1 MNINK
6 NNAFVFLIS
15 TLISFFSTEVFS
27 DPIEEIVVKGSWR
40 QTSAAQEDSSV
51 IFLSS
56 DEIKAQPM
64 KHFEQLSFLVPN
76 LNFAASDSRARHFQI
91 RGIGERSGYERTPN
105 SAVGFLVDDIDYSGQ
120 GGIATTFDVDQI
132 EVHRG
137 PQGSRIG
144 SSAMAGLIYIK
155 TKEPT
160 KEFEGVSEITTGTY
174 GTRNVG
180 IAFGGSAQDNEDLTY
195 RIALRKDYSD
205 GFRKNL
211 YSGKSDTSKKDES
224 TFRLK
229 ANWEINSKSTIKFLM
244 TQIDLDDPADIW
256 TIDGSLNTLSD
267 RPGMD
272 SQKTDAYGIKF
283 FHETD
288 NFELQSLTSMTDT
301 NVVLSYDADWGNPAT
316 HAPYI
321 YDYFSETLRKRKT
334 FSQEFRFLSNLADL
348 DINKRYEWV
357 LGVHFFESKEANL
370 KNDDGIYGD
379 PLDPYSPYIS
389 ESSSSSKFSVNN
401 SSIFGNLNYLIND
414 STTFSLSA
422 RWEDSELTYSDSLG
436 ESFNPSDKISGGKI
450 SISKIL
456 KQDTNIFLSIA
467 RGYNQGGFNLNLGL
481 DPNSINSNLYY
492 DPEFLT
498 NYEIGLNSK
507 IENLNMNLA
516 AVIFHSDRK
525 DQQVLISTQVDPTDP
540 NTFTFITQN
549 AAEGIN
555 NGIELEIDFQLSEN
569 LDIFINFG
577 LLKTEIKNWK
587 SRPDLQGRAQ
597 AHAPEKSYA
606 IGLNWNLAEHSN
618 LSFDLVG
625 KSSFYY
631 SDSHNNRS
639 KSYFLSN
646 LSYSYY
652 SGQWTYSIWG
662 RNIFDSYYATRGFY
676 FGNEAPN
683 FIDTLYERHGDPR
696 HMGVTVRYDF

>member
-1 MNINK
+1 MKPIKTYFFLFFFSIN
-6 NNAFVFLIS
+6 LIS
-15 TLISFFSTEVFS
+15 E
-27 DPIEEIVVKGSWR
+27 DIEEVIVQGNWR
-40 QTSAAQEDSSV
+40 ETRLIEEDSSV
-51 IFLSS
+51 LVLSS
-56 DEIKAQPM
+56 KETQSAPI
-64 KHFEQLSFLVPN
+64 KHFENLSYLIPN

-160 KEFEGVSEITTGTY
+160 KEFEGVSEITTGAY

-180 IAFGGSAQDNEDLTY
+180 IAFGGSAQDDNEDFTY

-211 YSGKSDTSKKDES
+211 YSGRSDASKKDES

-229 ANWEINSKSTIKFLM
+229 ANWEINSESTIKFLM

-288 NFELQSLTSMTDT
+288 NFEFQSLTSVTDT

-321 YDYFSETLRKRKT
+321 YDYFSETQRKRET

-348 DINKRYEWV
+348 DVNKRSEWV
-357 LGVHFFESKEANL
+357 LGLHFFESKETNL

-389 ESSSSSKFSVNN
+389 ESSSTSKFSVDNF
-401 SSIFGNLNYLIND
+401 SIFGNLNYLIND
-414 STTFSLSA
+414 STTFSLGA
-422 RWEDSELTYSDSLG
+422 RWEDSESTYSDSFG
-436 ESFNPSDKISGGKI
+436 ESFNPSDKISGGKL
-450 SISKIL
+450 SINKIL
-456 KQDTNIFLSIA
+456 KQDTNIFISIA

-498 NYEIGLNSK
+498 NYELGLNSK
-507 IENLNMNLA
+507 IVNLNMNLA

-540 NTFTFITQN
+540 NTFTFLTQN
-549 AAEGIN
+549 AAEGTN
-555 NGIELEIDFQLSEN
+555 NGIELEIDFQLSDN
-569 LDIFINFG
+569 LDIFFNFG
-577 LLKTEIKNWK
+577 LLKTQIKNWK

-606 IGLNWNLAEHSN
+606 IGFNWNLTEQSN
-618 LSFDLVG
+618 LSFDVVG

-639 KSYFLSN
+639 KSYFLTN
-646 LSYSYY
+646 LSYSYF
-652 SGQWTYSIWG
+652 SGQWTYSLWG
-662 RNIFDSYYATRGFY
+662 RNIFDEYYSTRGFY

>member
-1 MNINK
+1 MKPIKTYFFLFFFSIN
-6 NNAFVFLIS
+6 LIS
-15 TLISFFSTEVFS
+15 E
-27 DPIEEIVVKGSWR
+27 DIEEVIVQGNWR
-40 QTSAAQEDSSV
+40 ETRLIEEDSSV
-51 IFLSS
+51 LVLSS
-56 DEIKAQPM
+56 KETQSAPI
-64 KHFEQLSFLVPN
+64 KHFENLSYLIPN

-160 KEFEGVSEITTGTY
+160 KEFEGVSEITTGAY

-180 IAFGGSAQDNEDLTY
+180 IAFGGSAQDDNEDFTY

-211 YSGKSDTSKKDES
+211 YSGRSDASKKDES

-229 ANWEINSKSTIKFLM
+229 ANWEINSESTIKFLM

-288 NFELQSLTSMTDT
+288 NFEFQSLTSVTDT

-321 YDYFSETLRKRKT
+321 YDYFSETQRKRET

-348 DINKRYEWV
+348 DVNKRSEWV
-357 LGVHFFESKEANL
+357 LGLHFFESKETNL

-379 PLDPYSPYIS
+379 PLDPYGPYIS
-389 ESSSSSKFSVNN
+389 ESSSTSKFSVDNF
-401 SSIFGNLNYLIND
+401 SIFGNLNYLIND
-414 STTFSLSA
+414 STTFSLGA
-422 RWEDSELTYSDSLG
+422 RWEDSESTYSDSFG
-436 ESFNPSDKISGGKI
+436 ESFNPSDKISGGKL
-450 SISKIL
+450 SINKIL
-456 KQDTNIFLSIA
+456 KQDTNIFISIA

-498 NYEIGLNSK
+498 NYELGLNSK
-507 IENLNMNLA
+507 IVNLNMNLA

-540 NTFTFITQN
+540 NTFTFLTQN
-549 AAEGIN
+549 AAEGTN
-555 NGIELEIDFQLSEN
+555 NGIELEIDFQLSDN

-577 LLKTEIKNWK
+577 LLKTQIKNWK

-606 IGLNWNLAEHSN
+606 IGFNWNLTEQSN
-618 LSFDLVG
+618 LSFDVVG

-639 KSYFLSN
+639 KSYFLTN
-646 LSYSYY
+646 LSYSYF
-652 SGQWTYSIWG
+652 SGQWTYSLWG
-662 RNIFDSYYATRGFY
+662 RNIFDEYYSTRGFY

>member
-1 MNINK
+1 MKPIKTYFFLFFFSIN
-6 NNAFVFLIS
+6 LIS
-15 TLISFFSTEVFS
+15 E
-27 DPIEEIVVKGSWR
+27 DIEEVIVQGNWR
-40 QTSAAQEDSSV
+40 ETRLIEEDSSV
-51 IFLSS
+51 LVLSS
-56 DEIKAQPM
+56 KETQSAPI
-64 KHFEQLSFLVPN
+64 KHFENLSYLIPN

-160 KEFEGVSEITTGTY
+160 KEFEGVSEITTGAY

-180 IAFGGSAQDNEDLTY
+180 IAFGGSAQDDNEDFTY

-211 YSGKSDTSKKDES
+211 YSGRSDASKKDES

-229 ANWEINSKSTIKFLM
+229 ANWEINSESTIKFLM

-288 NFELQSLTSMTDT
+288 NFEFQSLTSVTDT

-321 YDYFSETLRKRKT
+321 YDYFSETQRKRET

-348 DINKRYEWV
+348 DVNKRSEWV
-357 LGVHFFESKEANL
+357 LGLHFFESKETNL

-379 PLDPYSPYIS
+379 PLDPYGPYIS
-389 ESSSSSKFSVNN
+389 ESSSTSKFSVDNF
-401 SSIFGNLNYLIND
+401 SIFGNLNYLIND
-414 STTFSLSA
+414 STTFSLGA
-422 RWEDSELTYSDSLG
+422 RWEDSESTYSDSFG
-436 ESFNPSDKISGGKI
+436 ESFNPSDKISGGKL
-450 SISKIL
+450 SINKIL
-456 KQDTNIFLSIA
+456 KQDTNIFISIA

-498 NYEIGLNSK
+498 NYELGLNSK
-507 IENLNMNLA
+507 IVNLNMNLA

-540 NTFTFITQN
+540 NTFTFLTQN
-549 AAEGIN
+549 AAEGTN
-555 NGIELEIDFQLSEN
+555 NGIELEIDFQLSDN
-569 LDIFINFG
+569 LDIFFNFG
-577 LLKTEIKNWK
+577 LLKTQIKNWK

-606 IGLNWNLAEHSN
+606 IGFNWNLTEQSN
-618 LSFDLVG
+618 LSFDVVG

-639 KSYFLSN
+639 KSYFLTN
-646 LSYSYY
+646 LSYSYF
-652 SGQWTYSIWG
+652 SGQWTYSLWG
-662 RNIFDSYYATRGFY
+662 RNIFDEYYSTRGFY

>member
-1 MNINK
+1 MKTIKTYFFLFFFSIN
-6 NNAFVFLIS
+6 LIS
-15 TLISFFSTEVFS
+15 E
-27 DPIEEIVVKGSWR
+27 DIEEVIVQGNWR
-40 QTSAAQEDSSV
+40 EARLVEEDSSV
-51 IFLSS
+51 LVLSS
-56 DEIKAQPM
+56 KETQSAPI
-64 KHFEQLSFLVPN
+64 KHFENLSYLIPN

-160 KEFEGVSEITTGTY
+160 KEFEGVSEITTGAY

-180 IAFGGSAQDNEDLTY
+180 IAFGGSAQDDNEDFTY

-211 YSGKSDTSKKDES
+211 YSGRSDASKKDES

-229 ANWEINSKSTIKFLM
+229 ANWEINSESTIKFLM

-288 NFELQSLTSMTDT
+288 NFEFQSLTSVTDT

-321 YDYFSETLRKRKT
+321 YDYFSETQRKRET

-348 DINKRYEWV
+348 DVNKRSEWV
-357 LGVHFFESKEANL
+357 LGLHFFESKETNL

-379 PLDPYSPYIS
+379 PLDPYGPYIS
-389 ESSSSSKFSVNN
+389 ESSSTSKFSVDNF
-401 SSIFGNLNYLIND
+401 SIFGNLNYLIND
-414 STTFSLSA
+414 SITFSLGA
-422 RWEDSELTYSDSLG
+422 RWEDSESTYSDSFG
-436 ESFNPSDKISGGKI
+436 ESLNPSDKISGGKL
-450 SISKIL
+450 SINKIL
-456 KQDTNIFLSIA
+456 KQDTNIFISIA

-498 NYEIGLNSK
+498 NYELGLNSK
-507 IENLNMNLA
+507 IVHLNMNLA

-540 NTFTFITQN
+540 NTFTFLTQN
-549 AAEGIN
+549 AAEGTN
-555 NGIELEIDFQLSEN
+555 NGIELEIDFQLSDN
-569 LDIFINFG
+569 LDIFFNFG
-577 LLKTEIKNWK
+577 LLKTQIKNWK

-606 IGLNWNLAEHSN
+606 IGFNWNLTEQSN
-618 LSFDLVG
+618 LSFDVVG

-639 KSYFLSN
+639 KSYFLTN
-646 LSYSYY
+646 LSYSYF

-662 RNIFDSYYATRGFY
+662 RNIFDEYYSTRGFY

>member
-1 MNINK
+1 MKPIKTYFFLFFFSIN
-6 NNAFVFLIS
+6 LIS
-15 TLISFFSTEVFS
+15 E
-27 DPIEEIVVKGSWR
+27 DIEEVIVQGNWR
-40 QTSAAQEDSSV
+40 ETRLIEEDSSV
-51 IFLSS
+51 LVLSS
-56 DEIKAQPM
+56 KETQSAPI
-64 KHFEQLSFLVPN
+64 KHFENLSYLIPN

-160 KEFEGVSEITTGTY
+160 KEFEGVSEITTGAY

-180 IAFGGSAQDNEDLTY
+180 IAFGGSAQDGNEDFTY

-211 YSGKSDTSKKDES
+211 YSGRSDASKKDES

-229 ANWEINSKSTIKFLM
+229 ANWEINSESTIKFLM

-288 NFELQSLTSMTDT
+288 NFEFQSLTSVTDT
-301 NVVLSYDADWGNPAT
+301 NVVLSYDADWGNSAT

-321 YDYFSETLRKRKT
+321 YDYFSETQRKRET

-348 DINKRYEWV
+348 DVNKRSEWV
-357 LGVHFFESKEANL
+357 LGLHFFESKETNL

-379 PLDPYSPYIS
+379 PLDPYGPYIS
-389 ESSSSSKFSVNN
+389 ESSSTSKFSVDNF
-401 SSIFGNLNYLIND
+401 SIFGNLNYLIND
-414 STTFSLSA
+414 STTFSLGA
-422 RWEDSELTYSDSLG
+422 RWEDSESTYSDSFG
-436 ESFNPSDKISGGKI
+436 ESLNPSDKISGGKI
-450 SISKIL
+450 SINKIL
-456 KQDTNIFLSIA
+456 KQDTNIFISIA

-498 NYEIGLNSK
+498 NYELGLNSK
-507 IENLNMNLA
+507 IVNLNMNLA

-540 NTFTFITQN
+540 NTFTFLTQN
-549 AAEGIN
+549 AAEGTN
-555 NGIELEIDFQLSEN
+555 NGIELEIDFQLSDN

-577 LLKTEIKNWK
+577 LLKTQIKNWK

-606 IGLNWNLAEHSN
+606 IGFNWNLTEQSN
-618 LSFDLVG
+618 LSFDVVG

-639 KSYFLSN
+639 KSYFLTN
-646 LSYSYY
+646 VSYSYF
-652 SGQWTYSIWG
+652 SGQWTYSLWG
-662 RNIFDSYYATRGFY
+662 RNIFDEYYSTRGFY

>member
-1 MNINK
+1 MKTIKTYFFLFFFSIN
-6 NNAFVFLIS
+6 LIS
-15 TLISFFSTEVFS
+15 E
-27 DPIEEIVVKGSWR
+27 DIEEVIVQGNWR
-40 QTSAAQEDSSV
+40 ETRLIEEDSSV
-51 IFLSS
+51 LVLSS
-56 DEIKAQPM
+56 KETQSAPI
-64 KHFEQLSFLVPN
+64 KHFENLSYLIPN

-160 KEFEGVSEITTGTY
+160 KEFEGVSEITTGAY

-180 IAFGGSAQDNEDLTY
+180 IAFGGSAQDDNEDFTY

-211 YSGKSDTSKKDES
+211 YSGRSDASKKDES

-229 ANWEINSKSTIKFLM
+229 ANWEINSESTIKFLM

-288 NFELQSLTSMTDT
+288 NFEFQSLTSVTDT
-301 NVVLSYDADWGNPAT
+301 NVVLSYDADWGNSAT

-321 YDYFSETLRKRKT
+321 YDYFSETQRKRET

-348 DINKRYEWV
+348 DVNKRSEWV
-357 LGVHFFESKEANL
+357 LGLHFFESKETNL

-379 PLDPYSPYIS
+379 PLDPYGPYIS
-389 ESSSSSKFSVNN
+389 ESSSTSKFSVDNF
-401 SSIFGNLNYLIND
+401 SIFGNLNYLIND
-414 STTFSLSA
+414 STTFSLGA
-422 RWEDSELTYSDSLG
+422 RWEDSESTYSDSFG
-436 ESFNPSDKISGGKI
+436 ESLNPSDKISGGKI
-450 SISKIL
+450 SINKIL
-456 KQDTNIFLSIA
+456 KQDTNIFISIA

-498 NYEIGLNSK
+498 NYELGLNSK
-507 IENLNMNLA
+507 IVNLNMNLA

-540 NTFTFITQN
+540 NTFTFLTQN
-549 AAEGIN
+549 AAEGTN
-555 NGIELEIDFQLSEN
+555 NGIELEIDFQLSDN

-577 LLKTEIKNWK
+577 LLKTQIKNWK

-606 IGLNWNLAEHSN
+606 IGFNWNLTEQSN
-618 LSFDLVG
+618 LSFDVVG

-639 KSYFLSN
+639 KSYFLTN
-646 LSYSYY
+646 LSYSYF
-652 SGQWTYSIWG
+652 SGQWTYSLWG
-662 RNIFDSYYATRGFY
+662 RNIFDEYYSTRGFY

>member
-1 MNINK
+1 MNTIK
-6 NNAFVFLIS
+6 TYFFLF
-15 TLISFFSTEVFS
+15 FFSIFLVSSDVEEVIVQG
-27 DPIEEIVVKGSWR
+27 DWRDTKLIE
-40 QTSAAQEDSSV
+40 EDSSV
-51 IFLSS
+51 LVLTSK
-56 DEIKAQPM
+56 EIDSAPI
-64 KHFEQLSFLVPN
+64 KHFENLSYLIPN

-160 KEFEGVSEITTGTY
+160 KEFEGVSEITTGAY

-180 IAFGGSAQDNEDLTY
+180 IAFGGSAQDNEDFTY

-224 TFRLK
+224 TYRLK
-229 ANWEINSKSTIKFLM
+229 ANWEINSESTIKFLM

-288 NFELQSLTSMTDT
+288 NFEFQSLTSVTDT
-301 NVVLSYDADWGNPAT
+301 NVVFSYDADWGNPAT

-321 YDYFSETLRKRKT
+321 YDYFSETQRKRET

-348 DINKRYEWV
+348 DVNKRSEWV

-379 PLDPYSPYIS
+379 PLDPSSPYIS

-422 RWEDSELTYSDSLG
+422 RWEDSELTYSDSFG

-481 DPNSINSNLYY
+481 DANSINSNLYY

-540 NTFTFITQN
+540 NTFTFLTQN
-549 AAEGIN
+549 AAEGTN
-555 NGIELEIDFQLSEN
+555 KGLELDFNLELTESFDFFSRFGI
-569 LDIFINFG
+569 
-577 LLKTEIKNWK
+577 LKTEINNWK
-587 SRPDLQGRAQ
+587 SRPDLEGRAQ
-597 AHAPEKSYA
+597 AHAPRRSYA
-606 IGLNWNLAEHSN
+606 YGINWSITDRAS
-618 LSFDLVG
+618 LSIDTVG

-631 SDSHNNRS
+631 SDSHDNQSKPYSLTNISYKYSIRS
-639 KSYFLSN
+639 
-646 LSYSYY
+646 
-652 SGQWTYSIWG
+652 WTYSIWA
-662 RNIFDSYYATRGFY
+662 RNIFDEYYSVRGFY
-676 FGNEAPN
+676 FGNEAPD
-683 FIDTLYERHGDPR
+683 FKDTLYERHGDPR
-696 HMGVTVRYDF
+696 HVGMTVRYDF

>member
-1 MNINK
+1 MKPIKTYFFLFFFSIN
-6 NNAFVFLIS
+6 LIS
-15 TLISFFSTEVFS
+15 E
-27 DPIEEIVVKGSWR
+27 DIEEVIVQGNWR
-40 QTSAAQEDSSV
+40 ETRLIEEDSSV
-51 IFLSS
+51 LVLSS
-56 DEIKAQPM
+56 KETQSAPI
-64 KHFEQLSFLVPN
+64 KHFENLSYLIPN

-160 KEFEGVSEITTGTY
+160 KEFEGVSEITTGAY

-180 IAFGGSAQDNEDLTY
+180 IAFGGSAQDDNEDFTY

-211 YSGKSDTSKKDES
+211 YSGRSDASKKDES

-229 ANWEINSKSTIKFLM
+229 ANWEINSESTIKFLM

-288 NFELQSLTSMTDT
+288 NFEFQSLTSVTDT

-321 YDYFSETLRKRKT
+321 YDYFSETQRKRET

-348 DINKRYEWV
+348 DENKRYEWV
-357 LGVHFFESKEANL
+357 LGLHFFESKETNL

-379 PLDPYSPYIS
+379 LLDPYSPYIS
-389 ESSSSSKFSVNN
+389 ESSSTSKFSVDNF
-401 SSIFGNLNYLIND
+401 SIFGNLNYLIND
-414 STTFSLSA
+414 STTFSLGA
-422 RWEDSELTYSDSLG
+422 RWEDSESTYSDSFG
-436 ESFNPSDKISGGKI
+436 ESLNPSDKISGGKI
-450 SISKIL
+450 SINKIL
-456 KQDTNIFLSIA
+456 KQDTNIFISIA

-498 NYEIGLNSK
+498 NYELGLNSK
-507 IENLNMNLA
+507 IVNLNMNLA

-540 NTFTFITQN
+540 NTFTFLTQN
-549 AAEGIN
+549 AAEGTN
-555 NGIELEIDFQLSEN
+555 NGIELEIDFQLSDN

-577 LLKTEIKNWK
+577 LLKTQIKNWK

-606 IGLNWNLAEHSN
+606 IGFNWNLTEQSN
-618 LSFDLVG
+618 LSFDVVG

-639 KSYFLSN
+639 KSYFLTN
-646 LSYSYY
+646 LSYSYF

-662 RNIFDSYYATRGFY
+662 RNIFDEYYSTRGFY

>member
-1 MNINK
+1 MKTIKTYFFLFFFSIN
-6 NNAFVFLIS
+6 LIS
-15 TLISFFSTEVFS
+15 E
-27 DPIEEIVVKGSWR
+27 DIEEVIVQGNWR
-40 QTSAAQEDSSV
+40 ETRLIEEDSSV
-51 IFLSS
+51 LVLSS
-56 DEIKAQPM
+56 KETQSAPI
-64 KHFEQLSFLVPN
+64 KHFENLSYLIPN

-160 KEFEGVSEITTGTY
+160 KEFEGVSEITTGAY

-180 IAFGGSAQDNEDLTY
+180 IAFGGSAQDDNEDFTY

-211 YSGKSDTSKKDES
+211 YSGRSDASKKDES

-229 ANWEINSKSTIKFLM
+229 ANWEINSESTIKFLM

-288 NFELQSLTSMTDT
+288 NFEFQSLTSVTDT
-301 NVVLSYDADWGNPAT
+301 NVVLSYDADWGNSAT

-321 YDYFSETLRKRKT
+321 YDYFSETQRKRET

-348 DINKRYEWV
+348 DVNKRSEWV
-357 LGVHFFESKEANL
+357 LGLHFFESKETNL

-379 PLDPYSPYIS
+379 PLDPYGPYIS
-389 ESSSSSKFSVNN
+389 ESSSTSKFSVDNF
-401 SSIFGNLNYLIND
+401 SIFGNLNYLIND
-414 STTFSLSA
+414 STTFSLGA
-422 RWEDSELTYSDSLG
+422 RWEDSESTYSDSFG
-436 ESFNPSDKISGGKI
+436 ESFNPSDKISGGKL
-450 SISKIL
+450 SINKIL
-456 KQDTNIFLSIA
+456 KQDTNIFISIA

-498 NYEIGLNSK
+498 NYELGLNSK
-507 IENLNMNLA
+507 IVNLNMNLA

-540 NTFTFITQN
+540 NTFTFLTQN
-549 AAEGIN
+549 AAEGTN
-555 NGIELEIDFQLSEN
+555 NGIELEIDFQLSDN

-577 LLKTEIKNWK
+577 LLKTQIKNWK

-606 IGLNWNLAEHSN
+606 IGFNWNLTEQSN
-618 LSFDLVG
+618 LSFDVVG

-639 KSYFLSN
+639 KSYFLTN
-646 LSYSYY
+646 LSYSYF
-652 SGQWTYSIWG
+652 SGQWTYSLWG
-662 RNIFDSYYATRGFY
+662 RNIFDEYYSTRGFY

>member
-1 MNINK
+1 MKTIKTYFFLFFFSIN
-6 NNAFVFLIS
+6 LIS
-15 TLISFFSTEVFS
+15 E
-27 DPIEEIVVKGSWR
+27 DIEEVIVQGNWR
-40 QTSAAQEDSSV
+40 ETRLVEEDSSV
-51 IFLSS
+51 LVLSS
-56 DEIKAQPM
+56 KETQSAPI
-64 KHFEQLSFLVPN
+64 KHFENLSYLIPN

-160 KEFEGVSEITTGTY
+160 KEFEGVSEITTGAY

-180 IAFGGSAQDNEDLTY
+180 IAFGGSAQDDNEDFTY

-211 YSGKSDTSKKDES
+211 YSGRSDASKKDES

-229 ANWEINSKSTIKFLM
+229 ANWEINSESTIKFLM

-288 NFELQSLTSMTDT
+288 NFEFQSLTSVTDT

-321 YDYFSETLRKRKT
+321 YDYFSETQRKRET

-348 DINKRYEWV
+348 DENKRSEWV
-357 LGVHFFESKEANL
+357 LGLHFFESKETNL

-389 ESSSSSKFSVNN
+389 ESSSTSKFSVDNF
-401 SSIFGNLNYLIND
+401 SIFGNLNYLIND
-414 STTFSLSA
+414 STTFSLGA
-422 RWEDSELTYSDSLG
+422 RWEDSESTYSDSFG
-436 ESFNPSDKISGGKI
+436 ESLNPSDKISGGKI
-450 SISKIL
+450 SINKIL
-456 KQDTNIFLSIA
+456 KQDTNIFISIA

-498 NYEIGLNSK
+498 NYELGLNSK
-507 IENLNMNLA
+507 IVNLNMNLA

-540 NTFTFITQN
+540 NTFTFLTQN
-549 AAEGIN
+549 AAEGTN
-555 NGIELEIDFQLSEN
+555 NGIELEIDFQLSDN
-569 LDIFINFG
+569 LDIFFNFG
-577 LLKTEIKNWK
+577 LLKTQIKNWK

-606 IGLNWNLAEHSN
+606 IGFNWNLTEQSN
-618 LSFDLVG
+618 LSFDVVG

-639 KSYFLSN
+639 KSYFLTN
-646 LSYSYY
+646 LSYSYF
-652 SGQWTYSIWG
+652 SGQWTYSLWG
-662 RNIFDSYYATRGFY
+662 RNIFDEYYSTRGFY

>member
-1 MNINK
+1 MKPIKTYFFLFFFSIN
-6 NNAFVFLIS
+6 LIS
-15 TLISFFSTEVFS
+15 E
-27 DPIEEIVVKGSWR
+27 DIEEVIVQGNWR
-40 QTSAAQEDSSV
+40 ETRLIEEDSSV
-51 IFLSS
+51 LVLSS
-56 DEIKAQPM
+56 KETQSAPI
-64 KHFEQLSFLVPN
+64 KHFENLSYLIPN

-160 KEFEGVSEITTGTY
+160 KEFEGVSEITTGAY

-180 IAFGGSAQDNEDLTY
+180 IAFGGSAQDDNEDFTY

-211 YSGKSDTSKKDES
+211 YSGRSDASKKDES

-229 ANWEINSKSTIKFLM
+229 ANWEINSESTIKFLM

-288 NFELQSLTSMTDT
+288 NFEFQSLTSVTDT

-321 YDYFSETLRKRKT
+321 YDYFSETQRKRET

-348 DINKRYEWV
+348 DVNKRSEWV
-357 LGVHFFESKEANL
+357 LGLHFFESKETNL

-379 PLDPYSPYIS
+379 PLDPYGPYIS
-389 ESSSSSKFSVNN
+389 ESSSTSKFSVDNF
-401 SSIFGNLNYLIND
+401 SIFGNLNYLIND
-414 STTFSLSA
+414 SITFSLGA
-422 RWEDSELTYSDSLG
+422 RWEDSESTYSDSFE
-436 ESFNPSDKISGGKI
+436 ESFNPSDKISGGKL
-450 SISKIL
+450 SINKIL
-456 KQDTNIFLSIA
+456 KQDTNIFISIA

-498 NYEIGLNSK
+498 NYELGLNSK
-507 IENLNMNLA
+507 IVNLNMNLA

-540 NTFTFITQN
+540 NTFTFLTQN
-549 AAEGIN
+549 AAEGTN
-555 NGIELEIDFQLSEN
+555 NGIELEIDFQLSDN

-577 LLKTEIKNWK
+577 LLKTQIKNWK

-606 IGLNWNLAEHSN
+606 IGFNWNLTEQSN
-618 LSFDLVG
+618 LSFDVVG

-639 KSYFLSN
+639 KSYFLTN
-646 LSYSYY
+646 LSYSYF

-662 RNIFDSYYATRGFY
+662 RNIFDEYYSTRGFY